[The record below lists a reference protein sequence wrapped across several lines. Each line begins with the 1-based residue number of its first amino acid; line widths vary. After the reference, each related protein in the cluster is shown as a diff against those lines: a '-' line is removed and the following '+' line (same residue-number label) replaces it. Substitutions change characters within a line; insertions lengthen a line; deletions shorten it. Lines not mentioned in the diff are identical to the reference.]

1 MIQSLGLF
9 SSQLSLSRQ
18 GESSGS
24 KSNDSG
30 LYILW
35 TSPLSIADDHM
46 AVKQGSYS
54 EGQNCSTKGQIS
66 LVSQIV
72 AQRTKGKLWENC
84 TAKVSILYFV
94 VPNDRHLASF
104 VDFILTLQW
113 DQFGGTVLSLP
124 LKVALYTWIT

>member
-1 MIQSLGLF
+1 MRR
-9 SSQLSLSRQ
+9 LSRRGAQ
-18 GESSGS
+18 CMSLKYVPYFVE
-24 KSNDSG
+24 
-30 LYILW
+30 I
-35 TSPLSIADDHM
+35 
-46 AVKQGSYS
+46 KQVNHVHSRRIYS

-84 TAKVSILYFV
+84 MTRVGIFYFV
-94 VPNDRHLASF
+94 MPNDRHLASF

-113 DQFGGTVLSLP
+113 DQCSGTVLSLP